1 MLLGCLFDV
10 HGNLPA
16 LEAVLEDARG
26 CGAERFIL
34 GGDYSAFGG
43 WPAEC
48 VAVLA
53 ELEAEVRL
61 RGNWERWVDDP
72 PPDVLVDEET
82 MHAAEAVRA
91 ALGDA
96 LVSELGALPVEVR
109 FGRTLVC
116 HASPG
121 SDMKGF
127 TVEPS
132 EADAALLA
140 GVDAPRLMFG
150 HTHKQFRREAGSG
163 AELVNPGSVGMPLDG
178 DQRAAWALM
187 HPSGF
192 VELRRVA
199 YDVGAAIDGI
209 QSRYGDAPW
218 AHVIVGR
225 LESASME

>member
-1 MLLGCLFDV
+1 MLACLFDV

-16 LEAVLEDARG
+16 LEAVLEDVRG
-26 CGAERFIL
+26 CGAERFVL

-48 VAVLA
+48 VAA
-53 ELEAEVRL
+53 IDELTVEVEI

-72 PPDVLVDEET
+72 PPDVRADAAT
-82 MHAAEAVRA
+82 MHAAEAVRS
-91 ALGDA
+91 ALGDERVA
-96 LVSELGALPVEVR
+96 RLGALPGEVR

-121 SDMKGF
+121 SDMDGF
-127 TVEPS
+127 SVEPDDS
-132 EADAALLA
+132 DATLLD
-140 GVDAPRLMFG
+140 GVDAARLLFG
-150 HTHKQFRREAGSG
+150 HTHRQFSRVADGG
-163 AELVNPGSVGMPLDG
+163 TQLVNPGSVGMPLDG

-199 YDVGAAIDGI
+199 YDVGAAIDGLR
-209 QSRYGDAPW
+209 SRYGDAPW
-218 AHVIVGR
+218 APVIIGR
-225 LESASME
+225 LETATP